1 MEQKGF
7 HRKLTAIL
15 SADVA
20 GYSRLMQDDEAATV
34 TTLEAYKQIISDLV
48 KQHRGRVVDS
58 PGDSLLAEFASV
70 VDAVQ
75 CAVATQK
82 ELQARNTE
90 LPENR
95 RMQFRI
101 GVNLGDVIEEGDRIY
116 GDGVNIAARLES
128 LADAGGICISKT
140 AFDQI
145 ETKLPFGYAYLGE
158 QTVKNIAKPVGAY
171 RVVLEP
177 RVTKERGAGFK
188 AQSTKRRV
196 AVIGLVTA
204 IVVVSGAVLWLFF
217 SRPAALPVEKAD
229 PKQMALPLPD
239 LPSIAVLPFANLSQD
254 SKHELLC
261 DGITSNIIS
270 AFSKVPRLFVI
281 AGNSTFTYKGKPVKA
296 KQVSEELGVRYVL
309 EGSIQASGE
318 RVRITAQLIDAITG
332 NQLWAERYDG
342 ASTHVF
348 DLQDDIT
355 AKVLSAVRVK
365 LEGGS
370 STENMKLYTGKTG
383 LDCYLKAME
392 ARTYIQ
398 LLSIPDTKKARHV
411 IEEALGM
418 CPEIPIFYRLLA
430 VVNLNETWLGI
441 SKSPKESFENATALL
456 QKVLAIDDNDSD
468 AHGVLS
474 QVYSFQREY
483 DKAMS
488 EAERGVTL
496 DPGSSWA
503 IFRYAQI
510 LNHASR
516 IEQAIP
522 LFEKAIRLNPLGP
535 AMFYSEYGIA
545 LRDIGRIEDAIIALK
560 KANALAPNY
569 LGAHVHLTVAY
580 VMVGREQEGLSEAA
594 EVLRINPGFSVGR
607 FAGASVLRD
616 PKRLETIA
624 QALRKA
630 GLPDKSPSGQPQQN
644 PSTN

>member
-1 MEQKGF
+1 MAQDQFK
-7 HRKLTAIL
+7 RKLTTIL

-20 GYSRLMQDDEAATV
+20 GYSRLMAEDEAATV
-34 TTLEAYKQIISDLV
+34 KTLERYKGVMSELIR
-48 KQHRGRVVDS
+48 QHRGHVVDS
-58 PGDSLLAEFASV
+58 PGDNLLAEFTSV

-75 CAVATQK
+75 CAVAVQK
-82 ELQARNTE
+82 ELQARNAE

-95 RMQFRI
+95 KMRFRI
-101 GVNLGDVIEEGDRIY
+101 GVNLGDVIEEESRIY

-128 LADAGGICISKT
+128 IADPGGICVSKT

-145 ETKLPFGYAYLGE
+145 ETKLPFGYEYLGE
-158 QTVKNIAKPVGAY
+158 QSVKNIAKPVGAY
-171 RVVLEP
+171 RVLMKP

-204 IVVVSGAVLWLFF
+204 LVIIAGTALWQFF
-217 SRPAALPVEKAD
+217 IRPAAPPVEKAD
-229 PKQMALPLPD
+229 PKQMALPLPE

-318 RVRITAQLIDAITG
+318 RVRITTQLIDAITG

-342 ASTHVF
+342 AWTDVF

-355 AKVLSAVRVK
+355 IKVLSAVRVK
-365 LEGGS
+365 LEGGAS
-370 STENMKLYTGKTG
+370 PENMKLYTGKKG

-398 LLSIPDTKKARHV
+398 LMTVPDTKKARQV
-411 IEEALGM
+411 IEEATGM
-418 CPEIPIFYRLLA
+418 CQEIPEFYRLLA
-430 VVNLNETWLGI
+430 VVNLNETWFGI
-441 SKSPKESFENATALL
+441 SKSPQKSLENATELL
-456 QKVLAIDDNDSD
+456 QKVLAMDDNDPD
-468 AHGVLS
+468 AHGVLC
-474 QVYSFQREY
+474 QVYTRKGEY
-483 DKAMS
+483 DAAIS
-488 EAERGVTL
+488 EAKKGVTL

-510 LNHASR
+510 LNIVGR
-516 IEQAIP
+516 IEEATP
-522 LFEKAIRLNPLGP
+522 LLEKAIRLNPLGP
-535 AMFYSEYGIA
+535 ALFYSDYGIS
-545 LRDIGRIEDAIIALK
+545 LRDGGRIEEAIIAFR
-560 KANALAPNY
+560 KAVERAPNY
-569 LGAHVHLTVAY
+569 LWAHLQLLAAY
-580 VMVGREQEGLSEAA
+580 MMIGREQEGHAEAA
-594 EVLRINPGFSVGR
+594 EVLRINPGYSVELFIR
-607 FAGASVLRD
+607 TTVLKD
-616 PKRLETIA
+616 QKRIETIA
-624 QALRKA
+624 QALRKV
-630 GLPDKSPSGQPQQN
+630 GLPDKALSDQSRQN
-644 PSTN
+644 